1 MNHFEG
7 FTGQCAC
14 RLPGTRTVRNTG
26 IVVKCRTTTR
36 KARRKLRDVTVA
48 VVAEACGLRR
58 AASSLRRG
66 GGGANIAAS
75 STSVRL
81 FVTIPSP
88 PFKFDQFQK
97 LRGLG
102 SATGVQ
108 QPLLISRPPAPRAC
122 SAKGWSPNNP
132 EGAFS
137 ACFQRGRELRR
148 RRQFQSIRDQFPQ
161 IFRGCVG
168 CGFPKYRHGCGA
180 YTCGVPVARMEPVG
194 PRAMQSP

>member
-1 MNHFEG
+1 MCGNCLE
-7 FTGQCAC
+7 C
-14 RLPGTRTVRNTG
+14 VG
-26 IVVKCRTTTR
+26 IVLNVAPCREERLIRGVRVNTV
-36 KARRKLRDVTVA
+36 LRHTFA
-48 VVAEACGLRR
+48 KYYWCGND
-58 AASSLRRG
+58 S
-66 GGGANIAAS
+66 IPAS

-168 CGFPKYRHGCGA
+168 CGFPKYRQGVVHVWGPSRPHGAGGA
-180 YTCGVPVARMEPVG
+180 EGYAVAINTRNKAIRVRPDAE
-194 PRAMQSP
+194 RR